1 MKNIDNKE
9 IVAMF
14 VLFLFLLVM
23 TYAAFDAGRDD
34 RNKEKNFNNSEQVKT
49 EYSIN

>member
-9 IVAMF
+9 VVVMF

-23 TYAAFDAGRDD
+23 TYSAFDAGRDD
-34 RNKEKNFNNSEQVKT
+34 RNKEKSFNNSKQVGT
-49 EYSIN
+49 EISIN